1 MGVAPTTGSRPRSS
15 RLSRSPDRELRV
27 LHVLAPSDVKT
38 QYVNQ
43 MVDGAPS
50 GVTALTFSWRRA
62 LFGSYDVIH
71 LHWPEFLLRHRNRSV
86 RPVKRLLALLLLF
99 RLWLTNTPIVRTA
112 HNLAPHEAGGSLE
125 GALLRVVDRRTR
137 LWIKLNPTTAV
148 PTAAKSVVIL
158 HGHYRGRY
166 PETTT
171 VAVPGRVLQF
181 GLIRPYKGVDRLL
194 DAFAEVSAPEASLHI
209 VGRPSTDQLRDAVRT
224 QAGRDP
230 RVTCILEFVPD
241 DLLAHEVR
249 SAELVVLPYNELHN
263 SGVALVALSLSRP
276 ILVPRTAS
284 SESLALEVGDDWV
297 RTFDGELTATD
308 LENALNAAS
317 ELRARGIHPELRDR
331 DWDHVGR
338 AHEAAYR
345 CLLNEQD

>member
-1 MGVAPTTGSRPRSS
+1 MGFASAT
-15 RLSRSPDRELRV
+15 RLNSRSKGRSGAAHRELRV

-43 MVDGAPS
+43 MIESAPS
-50 GVTALTFSWRRA
+50 GVTALTFTWPLA
-62 LFGSYDVIH
+62 LFGAYDVIH
-71 LHWPEFLLRHRNRSV
+71 LHWPEFLLRHQRPSV
-86 RPVKRLLALLLLF
+86 RLVKRLLVLLLLF

-125 GALLRVVDRRTR
+125 GALLRIVDRRTR
-137 LWIKLNPTTAV
+137 LWIKLNPTTAL
-148 PTAAKSVVIL
+148 PAAAKSVVIL

-166 PETTT
+166 PETKT

-181 GLIRPYKGVDRLL
+181 GLIRPYKGVGRLL
-194 DAFAEVSAPEASLHI
+194 DAFAQVSAPDASLHI
-209 VGRPSTDQLRDAVRT
+209 VGRPSTDQLRDAVRA

-297 RTFDGELTATD
+297 RTFDGRLTATD
-308 LENALNAAS
+308 LEKALSAAS

-345 CLLNEQD
+345 SLLN